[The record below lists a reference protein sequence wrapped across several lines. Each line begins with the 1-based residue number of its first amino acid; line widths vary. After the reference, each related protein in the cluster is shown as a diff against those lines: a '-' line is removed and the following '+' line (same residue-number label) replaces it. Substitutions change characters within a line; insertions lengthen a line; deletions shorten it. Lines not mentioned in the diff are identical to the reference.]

1 MPSINIDATVEIDD
15 IYDEL
20 DSYDIDRL
28 ISWLHKDGHLSAYM
42 QSNGINGP
50 SAQLTNDAF
59 FDDCMS
65 LGSAYYRMT
74 EEEIETVRGL
84 AAKYKFH

>member
-1 MPSINIDATVEIDD
+1 MPSISIDATVEIDD

-28 ISWLHKDGHLSAYM
+28 ISWLHTDGHLGSYM
-42 QSNGINGP
+42 RSNDIDGP
-50 SAQLTNDAF
+50 PTLTDDAF
-59 FDDCMS
+59 VNDCVS
-65 LGSAYYRMT
+65 LSDAYYRMS
-74 EEEIETVRGL
+74 EEDIETVRVL

>member
-1 MPSINIDATVEIDD
+1 MPSISIDATVEIDD

-28 ISWLHKDGHLSAYM
+28 ISWLHKDGHLSEYM
-42 QSNGINGP
+42 RSNDVEAASNQITD
-50 SAQLTNDAF
+50 SQF
-59 FDDCMS
+59 VDDCVS
-65 LGSAYYRMT
+65 LGDAYYRMSK
-74 EEEIETVRGL
+74 EDIETVRVL